1 MYIYINFKFN
11 VLDIND
17 KKLLDIDWRNENILK
32 YGNIFFIR
40 LYSYI
45 SLYVYLYNYKSINFL
60 KGGFIKIIFNIGN
73 DYYR

>member
-1 MYIYINFKFN
+1 MLKDN

-17 KKLLDIDWRNENILK
+17 KKLLDIIGNWWNENILK

>member
-1 MYIYINFKFN
+1 MLKDN

-40 LYSYI
+40 S
-45 SLYVYLYNYKSINFL
+45 
-60 KGGFIKIIFNIGN
+60 
-73 DYYR
+73 